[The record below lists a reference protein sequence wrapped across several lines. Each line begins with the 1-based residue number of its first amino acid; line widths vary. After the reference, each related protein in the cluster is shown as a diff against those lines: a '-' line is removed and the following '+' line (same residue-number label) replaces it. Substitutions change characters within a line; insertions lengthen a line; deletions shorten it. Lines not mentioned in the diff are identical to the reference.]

1 LVTKFVGTH
10 GAQYFSRSQ
19 ILFGHFLEVPVDVF
33 THLFFGRRDKSEVYR
48 VAE

>member
-1 LVTKFVGTH
+1 MTKFVVTH

-19 ILFGHFLEVPVDVF
+19 VLLGHFLEVPVDVF
-33 THLFFGRRDKSEVYR
+33 THLLFGRRDKSEVNR